1 MTLKHS
7 SKINKRNLKFSQSKE
22 SLSNDAGSALIQFF
36 MINCLNIKEFSRN
49 HLPIQ
54 DERRFCFYSNEFL
67 FLQVLTLLIQGYH
80 VDAYHSVKRTDEIN
94 KQCWGGNG
102 ASQPTVSRFLK
113 RLSQIPP
120 EVWNKA
126 LLFLTKQFFK
136 SQNYRYLVLDID
148 STHFDTYGHQEKT
161 AFNSHYGTMGYHPLI
176 ITETQSG
183 LVLPLLLRYGER
195 YTSYNAEK
203 LLKPLIELLK
213 DYSLILRGDSGFAT
227 PDIYAL
233 SEEYN
238 FNFVIRLKKNARLNQ
253 VATEAIDPSL
263 FSKSTDHE
271 VCTYEELDYKAKSWE
286 GFTARVVSEAK
297 RLANE
302 LIFNTTEL
310 VTSLEKASIEEIF
323 RFYRQRGEMEN
334 IIKELKEGFAFG
346 KTDSSSFEVNQA
358 RMYLS
363 AIAYN
368 IVQLFKRALLSRDQW
383 TGINRLRFDYFHIGG
398 RIVKHA
404 HQITIVLSANYE
416 RYKEWASLMM
426 AVLEWQHAIEYPY
439 RTAR

>member
-1 MTLKHS
+1 MTLKHL

-22 SLSNDAGSALIQFF
+22 PLSNDAGSALIQFF
-36 MINCLNIKEFSRN
+36 MINCLNIKEFFRN
-49 HLPIQ
+49 YLPIQ
-54 DERRFCFYSNEFL
+54 DDRRYYFHPNENL
-67 FLQVLTLLIQGYH
+67 FVQFLTLLIQGYH
-80 VDAYHSVKRTDEIN
+80 SDAHHSIKRTDVIN
-94 KQCWGGNG
+94 NLCWGGNG
-102 ASQPTVSRFLK
+102 ASQSSVSRFLK
-113 RLSQIPP
+113 RLSQITP
-120 EVWNKA
+120 EFWNKA
-126 LLFLTKQFFK
+126 LLFLAKQFFK
-136 SQNYRYLVLDID
+136 AQNYRYLVLDID

-161 AFNSHYGTMGYHPLI
+161 AFNSHYGTMGYHPLL

-183 LVLPLLLRYGER
+183 LVLPLLLRSGER
-195 YTSYNAEK
+195 YTSYNAEE
-203 LLKPLIELLK
+203 LLKPLIESLK

-238 FNFVIRLKKNARLNQ
+238 FDFVIRLKKNPRLNKL
-253 VATEAIDPSL
+253 ATEAIDPVL
-263 FSKSTDHE
+263 FSESTDHE
-271 VCTYEELDYKAKSWE
+271 VCTYEELDYRAKSWD

-297 RLANE
+297 RPVNE
-302 LIFNTTEL
+302 LIFDTTEL

-346 KTDSSSFEVNQA
+346 KTDSTSFEVNQA

-368 IVQLFKRALLSRDQW
+368 IVQLFKHQFIPRDQW
-383 TGINRLRFDYFHIGG
+383 TGINKLRFNYFHVGG
-398 RIVKHA
+398 KIVKHA
-404 HQITIVLSANYE
+404 RQVTIVLSANYE

-426 AVLEWQHAIEYPY
+426 AILE
-439 RTAR
+439 